1 MDLKVLKGRWE
12 GKKNEQKLKSSY
24 GFIVGFHLRDNVANV
39 SKTPRN
45 GTVCC
50 PFSSQSLQHLKLNLE
65 PSDHSIKIC

>member
-12 GKKNEQKLKSSY
+12 EKKNEQKLQSSY
-24 GFIVGFHLRDNVANV
+24 GFIVGFPLRDDVANV

-45 GTVCC
+45 GTVRC
-50 PFSSQSLQHLKLNLE
+50 PFSSRSLQRLKLHLE